1 MQKGFSKEA
10 DSLDEI
16 IRTAM
21 SDWDDWNGPGDEPDY
36 DPHDEPKREST
47 ESLLAMALQGKTD
60 KRFLVY
66 VIYETQ
72 GAGPYGEIEESDLIL
87 ETNNEDTAHDVVY
100 ELAGDYPNGFSA
112 AIDTTTG
119 EPLFHSDKIDA
130 GPDDWEAEKRYLRSA
145 DI

>member
-1 MQKGFSKEA
+1 
-10 DSLDEI
+10 
-16 IRTAM
+16 
-21 SDWDDWNGPGDEPDY
+21 
-36 DPHDEPKREST
+36 
-47 ESLLAMALQGKTD
+47 MALQGKTD